1 MPIPQSNIGIH
12 FRQHL
17 ATLIEMQ
24 KEVSAQARRRPNAV
38 VPEGTMKIVRRHL
51 ADMRRLRVRGGGRSR
66 VFPAV
71 PGGVVRFS
79 TLALLLAMIRHEY
92 ETFGRVFEY
101 DREPEPPQPQ
111 LTAYD
116 ADEIVLRVLDLLCSG
131 TNKLDLAGAPPAT
144 RLPPWQ

>member
-1 MPIPQSNIGIH
+1 MPIPQSNIGLH

-66 VFPAV
+66 VFPAI

-92 ETFGRVFEY
+92 EVFGRIFEY
-101 DREPEPPQPQ
+101 DREPEPPQQQ
-111 LTAYD
+111 LSAYD
-116 ADEIVLRVLDLLCSG
+116 ADEIVLRVLDVLCGDSD
-131 TNKLDLAGAPPAT
+131 TIKPAGATPAP